1 MNGAADG
8 HAGREGR
15 TLVIGDPVFV
25 LGGDD
30 PIVDGALVIEGA
42 EVTHAGPRE
51 AMLAHG
57 PFARVLGSDNHVVLP
72 GFVNCHYH
80 SELAIG
86 PGLYQHIFEKANVHI
101 HAGTAPIDEAD
112 LYDGVLWGLIA
123 AIRGGQTGTVDMFYG
138 RPGMPEFGAEAALR
152 AYADA
157 GIRTA
162 FGVVTRDQ
170 NRYAHEPDEEF
181 LRRLTPDLAEEVRG
195 SPMGYA
201 WPVDEVMASFDR
213 LFDTWHGY
221 DDRLRLVTA
230 PDWTPACSDELYR
243 RCREVADA
251 RGTSMV
257 THVLETRAEM
267 LYNVAAY
274 GKPAVRRLAD
284 LGVLTPETVLAHFIW
299 VTDEELSIFAD
310 SGAVCSNNPGSN
322 LRLSSGICRTR
333 DLLDVGGRVGFGT
346 DGISFS
352 DHEDFFQELRLATYL
367 QRTPG
372 TFAAGR
378 LDSAKVLTSAAESG
392 AQALGLGGRLG
403 ALTPG
408 HLADLLVV
416 DKARMF
422 FPPGRFDAEP
432 ALDVVIDRA
441 EARDIDTVMVGGRV
455 LMEGGRIT
463 VVDEDALRERF
474 AEAVASRVYRQNAT
488 TRRWAELGQ
497 LVEPTVVEMF
507 SEWYEVPVEPAI
519 AYNAARPAAAPAA
532 TTFAAPTSAAPTS
545 AAPTSAAPTPAAP
558 TPAAPTPGAATL
570 AGVSSPEAAVD

>member
-1 MNGAADG
+1 MSGMQSNGRAESG
-8 HAGREGR
+8 GR
-15 TLVIGDPVFV
+15 TLVVGDPVFV
-25 LGGDD
+25 LGAEVAI
-30 PIVDGALVIEGA
+30 PDGALVIEGA

-57 PFARVLGSDNHVVLP
+57 PFTRVLGSGDHIVLP

-80 SELAIG
+80 SELAMG

-101 HAGTAPIDEAD
+101 HAGTSPIDETD
-112 LYDGVLWGLIA
+112 LYDGVLWGLVA

-138 RPGMPEFGAEAALR
+138 RPGMPQFGAGAALQ

-162 FGVVTRDQ
+162 FGVVSRDQ
-170 NRYAHEPDEEF
+170 NRYAHEPDEQF
-181 LRRLTPDLAEEVRG
+181 LRRLDPSLAEEVRG

-201 WPVDEVMASFDR
+201 WPVDEVMTSFDR

-243 RCREVADA
+243 RCRRVADEH
-251 RGTSMV
+251 GTSMV

-299 VTDEELSIFAD
+299 VTDEELSVFAD

-333 DLLDVGGRVGFGT
+333 DLLGTGGRVGFGT

-352 DHEDFFQELRLATYL
+352 DHEDFFQELRLAAYL
-367 QRTPG
+367 QRTPS
-372 TFAAGR
+372 TFGEGR
-378 LDSAKVLTSAAESG
+378 LDSTTVLTSAAESG
-392 AQALGLGGRLG
+392 AQALGLAGRLG
-403 ALTPG
+403 ALTAG
-408 HLADLLVV
+408 HLADLLIV
-416 DKARMF
+416 DKSRLF

-432 ALDVVIDRA
+432 ALDVVLDRA

-455 LMEGGRIT
+455 LMEGGRVT
-463 VVDEDALRERF
+463 VVDEDALRDRF
-474 AEAVASRVYRQNAT
+474 AEAVTARVYRQTAT
-488 TRRWAELGQ
+488 TERWAELGR
-497 LVEPTVVEMF
+497 LVEPAVVEMF
-507 SEWYEVPVEPAI
+507 TEWYKVPVEA
-519 AYNAARPAAAPAA
+519 AYSYNAARLSAPPGTNGFDRTRSSEAAA
-532 TTFAAPTSAAPTS
+532 T
-545 AAPTSAAPTPAAP
+545 
-558 TPAAPTPGAATL
+558 
-570 AGVSSPEAAVD
+570 